1 MEILSDSIFGLILHH
16 ICSSGNWGCWYFPE
30 LKVTQVKVD
39 WRPLNYVLGSCRYR
53 TSLGGLRQCSVASK
67 YNLFPLVFAWQWE
80 KSDWCLSVRPVYFV
94 VGSSGFRT
102 SHRGRNG
109 WFQSPTRS
117 LLSRHRTKLDPFHDL
132 RPLQQAPEYG
142 KFPRYASDRMAT
154 EATLWWNRS
163 NLRPL
168 YYILFSSA
176 KMCIGLEDDDIV
188 LLNESLVVGP
198 LTSEDKDSSGCQ
210 GVHVTC
216 NHTSMKLLACF
227 LQWSGTKGTWLIYQ
241 LRPGHSCSLPYAV
254 KEMVKR
260 FINMSNNTMR
270 HLTLSSDISRV
281 RLNNSSII
289 PWGIQAWPCYSKC
302 WENLKT
308 LSKAHLFTR

>member
-117 LLSRHRTKLDPFHDL
+117 LLSRHPTKLDPFHDL
-132 RPLQQAPEYG
+132 RPLQQPPEYG

-154 EATLWWNRS
+154 EATLRWNRS
-163 NLRPL
+163 TLLSVILYPL
-168 YYILFSSA
+168 QICKDVHWIGRRWYCSSQRA
-176 KMCIGLEDDDIV
+176 WLLDLWLARIRIV
-188 LLNESLVVGP
+188 Q
-198 LTSEDKDSSGCQ
+198 D
-210 GVHVTC
+210 
-216 NHTSMKLLACF
+216 
-227 LQWSGTKGTWLIYQ
+227 
-241 LRPGHSCSLPYAV
+241 
-254 KEMVKR
+254 
-260 FINMSNNTMR
+260 
-270 HLTLSSDISRV
+270 V
-281 RLNNSSII
+281 RGS
-289 PWGIQAWPCYSKC
+289 
-302 WENLKT
+302 T
-308 LSKAHLFTR
+308 